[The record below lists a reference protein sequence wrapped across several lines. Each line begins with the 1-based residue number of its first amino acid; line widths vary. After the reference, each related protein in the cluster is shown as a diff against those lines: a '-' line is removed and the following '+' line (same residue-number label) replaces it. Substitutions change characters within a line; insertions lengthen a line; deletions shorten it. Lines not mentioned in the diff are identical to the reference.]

1 MVLPL
6 QAQCS
11 VRQFYL
17 HGMHL
22 LYLYMRAALYGCH
35 GLLRR
40 VEMVVIR
47 VVIRAYRISSD
58 GGGAGAAGGALLA
71 LLAAWCAPALAHWQT
86 HAVELVGRAMEGLD
100 IELAAGGFGSSSGT
114 GAAAGSGIKS
124 AQLVVAMAVPLFVGL
139 ALAQSL
145 MLRAPF
151 LANARQRWY
160 QEHHSKLLSFVDAV
174 LIGDQTDQALVTAL
188 RAATEGVF
196 DGQGSAGACG
206 GGSGGGGCAADGGG
220 VGAGGGS
227 CTLELVVVETASS
240 AAAATA
246 ANVHLVHLG
255 ARHPDSMPVRQRK
268 GWCVPDARSVS
279 W

>member
-1 MVLPL
+1 M
-6 QAQCS
+6 
-11 VRQFYL
+11 
-17 HGMHL
+17 
-22 LYLYMRAALYGCH
+22 AA
-35 GLLRR
+35 
-40 VEMVVIR
+40 IWF
-47 VVIRAYRISSD
+47 YRISSD
-58 GGGAGAAGGALLA
+58 GGGAAGGALLA
-71 LLAAWCAPALAHWQT
+71 LLAAWCAPALGHWQT

-100 IELAAGGFGSSSGT
+100 IELAAGGFGSSSGA
-114 GAAAGSGIKS
+114 GSGGSGIKS

-196 DGQGSAGACG
+196 DGHGSAGACG
-206 GGSGGGGCAADGGG
+206 GGSGGGGGAADGGG
-220 VGAGGGS
+220 AGAGGGS
-227 CTLELVVVETASS
+227 CTLELVIVETASS

-246 ANVHLVHLG
+246 VNVHLVHLG
-255 ARHPDSMPVRQRK
+255 ARHPDSMPVRQRE
-268 GWCVPDARSVS
+268 GGR
-279 W
+279 